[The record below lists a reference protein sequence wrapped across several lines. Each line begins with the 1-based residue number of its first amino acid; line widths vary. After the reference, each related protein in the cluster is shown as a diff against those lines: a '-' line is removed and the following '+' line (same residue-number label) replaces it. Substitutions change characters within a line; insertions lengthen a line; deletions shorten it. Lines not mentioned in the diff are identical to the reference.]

1 MNRHRSQGGLNAIK
15 AGFALLVALL
25 IWAAINSIWPK
36 AFASTPV
43 REDMEDAARKACADR
58 GLTLRALVI
67 YYDEQAEPTGGRV
80 VCGPPKRQDV

>member
-1 MNRHRSQGGLNAIK
+1 MK
-15 AGFALLVALL
+15 AARRCLLAVLL
-25 IWAAINSIWPK
+25 TVPVH
-36 AFASTPV
+36 ASAPV
-43 REDMEDAARKACADR
+43 REDMEDAARQACADR